1 MNFFIGITDQA
12 WFDSLSSLPDIDEVN
27 FWQPSGKT
35 TFRALQPGELFLF
48 KLHSP
53 KDYIVGGGF
62 FAHSTL
68 LPISLAWEA
77 FQEKNG
83 ASSLLEMRQNIAKF
97 RRTEDLFKDFTIGC
111 ILLEQPFFLDESEW
125 IPVPEWNPNIVVGK
139 TLKTDSEPGKS
150 IWSKLHLVLT
160 HRQLPYE
167 PYLKIEEERAR
178 YGKETLIKPR
188 LGQGSFKILVTD
200 AYRRSCAITQERVLP
215 VLEAAHIKPYSVSG
229 PHEVRNGV
237 LLRSDM
243 HKLFDSGYLTITPK
257 LHIEVSH
264 RIKDEFD
271 NGKYYF
277 TFHGRQINLPRRKD
291 DQPSDEF
298 IAWHNAYIFRGSK

>member
-12 WFDSLSSLPDIDEVN
+12 WFEYLSSLPSPDEVN

-53 KDYIVGGGF
+53 NDYIVGGGF

-83 ASSLLEMRQNIAKF
+83 ANSLLEMRQRIAKY
-97 RRTEDLFKDFTIGC
+97 RRSEDLFEDFTIGC
-111 ILLEQPFFLDESEW
+111 IILEQPFFLDKSEW
-125 IPVPEWNPNIVVGK
+125 IPILEWSPNIVKGK
-139 TLKTDSEPGKS
+139 TFEIDSEPGKS
-150 IWSKLHLVLT
+150 IWHKLQLILSR
-160 HRQLPYE
+160 RQLPHE
-167 PYLKIEEERAR
+167 PDLRTDEERAR

-215 VLEAAHIKPYSVSG
+215 VLEAAHIKPYSDDG

-257 LHIEVSH
+257 LHIEISR
-264 RIKDEFD
+264 RIREEFD
-271 NGKYYF
+271 NGEYYF
-277 TFHGRQINLPRRKD
+277 TFHGNHVSPPTRLND
-291 DQPSDEF
+291 SPSREF
-298 IAWHNAYIFRGSK
+298 LTWHNENVFR

>member
-12 WFDSLSSLPDIDEVN
+12 WFDSLSSISPSPDEVN

-53 KDYIVGGGF
+53 NDYIAGGGF

-83 ASSLLEMRQNIAKF
+83 ANSILEMRQRIAKY
-97 RRTEDLFKDFTIGC
+97 RRTEDLFENFTIGC
-111 ILLEQPFFLDESEW
+111 ILLEQPFFLDKSEW
-125 IPVPEWNPNIVVGK
+125 IPVPEWRSSIVVGK
-139 TLKTDSEPGKS
+139 TFAVNSEAGRW
-150 IWSKLHLVLT
+150 IWQKLQLVLAK
-160 HRQLPYE
+160 RQLILE
-167 PYLKIEEERAR
+167 PDLRIAEDKTR

-188 LGQGSFKILVTD
+188 LGQGIFKVVVTD
-200 AYRRSCAITQERVLP
+200 AYQRSCAITKERVLP
-215 VLEAAHIKPYSVSG
+215 VLEAAHIKPYADSG
-229 PHEVRNGV
+229 PHDVRNGV

-243 HKLFDSGYLTITPK
+243 HKLFDRGYMTITPK
-257 LHIEVSH
+257 LIIEVSH
-264 RIKDEFD
+264 RIKEEFE

-277 TFHGRQINLPRRKD
+277 TFHGQQMNLPHRVL
-291 DQPSDEF
+291 DQPSSEF
-298 IAWHNAYIFRGSK
+298 LIWHNKHVYRK

>member
-12 WFDSLSSLPDIDEVN
+12 WFDYLSSLPSPDEVN
-27 FWQPSGKT
+27 FWQPSGRN

-53 KDYIVGGGF
+53 NDYIVGGGF
-62 FAHSTL
+62 FVHSTL

-83 ASSLLEMRQNIAKF
+83 ANSLLEMRQRIAKY
-97 RRTEDLFKDFTIGC
+97 RRTEDLVEDFTIGC

-125 IPVPEWNPNIVVGK
+125 IPIPEWSPNIVRGK
-139 TLKTDSEPGKS
+139 RVEMDSEEGKYL
-150 IWSKLHLVLT
+150 WSKLQLLLSK
-160 HRQLPYE
+160 RQLTQE
-167 PYLKIEEERAR
+167 PDLRTEEERTR
-178 YGKETLIKPR
+178 YGKETLIRPR
-188 LGQGSFKILVTD
+188 LGQGSFRILVTD
-200 AYRRSCAITQERVLP
+200 AYLRSCAITQERVLP
-215 VLEAAHIKPYSVSG
+215 VLEAAHIKPYSDDG

-243 HKLFDSGYLTITPK
+243 HKLFERGYLTITPK
-257 LHIEVSH
+257 LHIEVSR

-277 TFHGRQINLPRRKD
+277 TFHGQQINLPRRPV
-291 DQPSDEF
+291 DQPSIEF
-298 IAWHNAYIFRGSK
+298 LSWHNEKKFKG

>member
-12 WFDSLSSLPDIDEVN
+12 WFDSLSSLPSLDEVN

-35 TFRALQPGELFLF
+35 TFRALKPGELFLF

-53 KDYIVGGGF
+53 NDYIAGGGF

-83 ASSLLEMRQNIAKF
+83 ANSFLEMRQRIAKY
-97 RRTEDLFKDFTIGC
+97 RRTEDLFEDFTIGC
-111 ILLEQPFFLDESEW
+111 ILLEQPFFLDESQW
-125 IPVPEWNPNIVVGK
+125 IPVPDWSPNIVKGK
-139 TLKTDSEPGKS
+139 TFRMDSEPGKS
-150 IWSKLHLVLT
+150 IWHKLQLILSK
-160 HRQLPYE
+160 RQLPHE
-167 PYLKIEEERAR
+167 PDLRTEEEKAR

-188 LGQGSFKILVTD
+188 LGQGSFTILVTD

-215 VLEAAHIKPYSVSG
+215 VLEAAHIKPYSDDG
-229 PHEVRNGV
+229 PHEVRNGI

-243 HKLFDSGYLTITPK
+243 HKLFDRGYLTITPK
-257 LHIEVSH
+257 LHIEISR
-264 RIKDEFD
+264 RIKEEFE

-277 TFHGRQINLPRRKD
+277 TFHGQQINLPRRPV
-291 DQPSDEF
+291 DQPSSEF
-298 IAWHNAYIFRGSK
+298 LSWHNENKFRS

>member
-12 WFDSLSSLPDIDEVN
+12 WFDSLSSLSSVDEVN

-35 TFRALQPGELFLF
+35 TFRVLQPGELFLF

-53 KDYIVGGGF
+53 NDYIVGGGF
-62 FAHSTL
+62 FAHSTR

-83 ASSLLEMRQNIAKF
+83 ANSLLEMRQRIAKY
-97 RRTEDLFKDFTIGC
+97 RRTEDMFEDFTIGC

-125 IPVPEWNPNIVVGK
+125 IPVTEWSPNIVVGK
-139 TLKTDSEPGKS
+139 TFKLDSEAGKS
-150 IWSKLHLVLT
+150 IWSKLQLIPSKKQLT
-160 HRQLPYE
+160 QE
-167 PYLKIEEERAR
+167 PDLKTEEEKAR

-200 AYRRSCAITQERVLP
+200 AYCRACAITQERVLP
-215 VLEAAHIKPYSVSG
+215 VLEAAHIKPYSMSG

-257 LHIEVSH
+257 LHIEVSR
-264 RIKDEFD
+264 RIKEEFE

-277 TFHGRQINLPRRKD
+277 TYHGQRINLPRRPF
-291 DQPSDEF
+291 DQPSNEF
-298 IAWHNAYIFRGSK
+298 VTWHNENMFKG

>member
-12 WFDSLSSLPDIDEVN
+12 WFDSLSSLPSPDEVN

-53 KDYIVGGGF
+53 NDYIVGGGF
-62 FAHSTL
+62 FAHPTL
-68 LPISLAWEA
+68 LPISLAWDA

-83 ASSLLEMRQNIAKF
+83 ANSLLEMRQRIAKY
-97 RRTEDLFKDFTIGC
+97 RRTEDLFEDFTIGC

-125 IPVPEWNPNIVVGK
+125 IPVPEWSPNIVRGK
-139 TLKTDSEPGKS
+139 TFGMDSEPGKS
-150 IWSKLHLVLT
+150 IWSKLQLMLSKRQLT
-160 HRQLPYE
+160 HE
-167 PYLKIEEERAR
+167 PDLRTDEERAR

-215 VLEAAHIKPYSVSG
+215 VLEAAHIKPYSDTG

-243 HKLFDSGYLTITPK
+243 HKLFDRGYLTITPK
-257 LHIEVSH
+257 LHIEVS
-264 RIKDEFD
+264 RCIKDEFD

-277 TFHGRQINLPRRKD
+277 MFHGQQINLPRRPV
-291 DQPSDEF
+291 DQPSIEF
-298 IAWHNAYIFRGSK
+298 LSWHNENIFKG

>member
-12 WFDSLSSLPDIDEVN
+12 WFDSLSSLSSVDEVN

-35 TFRALQPGELFLF
+35 TFRVLQPGELFLF

-53 KDYIVGGGF
+53 NDYIVGGGF
-62 FAHSTL
+62 FAHSTR

-83 ASSLLEMRQNIAKF
+83 ANSLLEMRQRIAKY
-97 RRTEDLFKDFTIGC
+97 RRTEDMFEDFTIGC

-125 IPVPEWNPNIVVGK
+125 IPVTEWSPNIVVGK
-139 TLKTDSEPGKS
+139 TFKLDSEAGKS
-150 IWSKLHLVLT
+150 IWSKLQLILSKKQLT
-160 HRQLPYE
+160 QE
-167 PYLKIEEERAR
+167 PDLKTEEEKAR

-200 AYRRSCAITQERVLP
+200 AYCRACAITQERVLP
-215 VLEAAHIKPYSVSG
+215 VLEAAHIKPYSMSG

-257 LHIEVSH
+257 LHIEVSR
-264 RIKDEFD
+264 RIKEEFE

-277 TFHGRQINLPRRKD
+277 TYHGQRINLPRRPF
-291 DQPSDEF
+291 DQPSNEF
-298 IAWHNAYIFRGSK
+298 VTWHNENMFKG

>member
-12 WFDSLSSLPDIDEVN
+12 WFDYLSSLAATDEVN

-35 TFRALQPGELFLF
+35 TFRALHPGELFLF

-53 KDYIVGGGF
+53 KDHIAGGGF

-68 LPISLAWEA
+68 LPISLAWDA

-83 ASSLLEMRQNIAKF
+83 ASSLLEMRHRIA
-97 RRTEDLFKDFTIGC
+97 RYRSTEDPFADFTIGC

-125 IPVPEWNPNIVVGK
+125 IPVPEWNRGIRIGK
-139 TLKTDSEPGKS
+139 TFKLDSEPGKS
-150 IWSKLHLVLT
+150 IWGKLQVVLSK
-160 HRQLPYE
+160 RQLTFE
-167 PYLKIEEERAR
+167 PDLRTEEEKAR

-188 LGQGSFKILVTD
+188 LGQGIFKIVVTD
-200 AYRRSCAITQERVLP
+200 AYRRTCAITQERVLP
-215 VLEAAHIKPYSVSG
+215 VLEAAHIKPYADSG
-229 PHEVRNGV
+229 PHDVINGV

-243 HKLFDSGYLTITPK
+243 HKLFDRGYLTITPK

-264 RIKDEFD
+264 RIKEEFE
-271 NGKYYF
+271 NGEYYF
-277 TFHGRQINLPRRKD
+277 TFHGNQIHPPQSLIER
-291 DQPSDEF
+291 PSQEYL
-298 IAWHNAYIFRGSK
+298 IWHNEKIYKG

>member
-12 WFDSLSSLPDIDEVN
+12 WFDSLSSLSSLDEVN

-35 TFRALQPGELFLF
+35 TFRALKPGELFLF

-53 KDYIVGGGF
+53 NDYIAGGGF

-68 LPISLAWEA
+68 LPIILAWDS

-83 ASSLLEMRQNIAKF
+83 ANSLLEMRQRIAKY
-97 RRTEDLFKDFTIGC
+97 RRTEDLFEDFIIGC
-111 ILLEQPFFLDESEW
+111 ILLEQPFFLDKSEW
-125 IPVPEWNPNIVVGK
+125 IPVPEWSPNIVRGK
-139 TLKTDSEPGKS
+139 TFGMDSEPGKS
-150 IWSKLHLVLT
+150 IWSKLQLMLSKRQLT
-160 HRQLPYE
+160 HE
-167 PYLKIEEERAR
+167 PDLRTDEERAR

-215 VLEAAHIKPYSVSG
+215 VLEAAHIKPYSDAG

-243 HKLFDSGYLTITPK
+243 HKLFDRGYLTITQK
-257 LHIEVSH
+257 LHVEISR

-271 NGKYYF
+271 NGEYYF
-277 TFHGRQINLPRRKD
+277 TFHGHPINLPQRPV
-291 DQPSDEF
+291 DQPSGEF
-298 IAWHNAYIFRGSK
+298 LTWHNEKIFIG

>member
-1 MNFFIGITDQA
+1 MNFYIGITDQV
-12 WFDSLSSLPDIDEVN
+12 WFDTLNSLFPTPDEVN

-35 TFRALQPGELFLF
+35 AFRALQPGELFLF

-53 KDYIVGGGF
+53 NDYIVGGGF

-83 ASSLLEMRQNIAKF
+83 AHSLLEMRQQIAEYRSTKA
-97 RRTEDLFKDFTIGC
+97 LFEDFTIGC

-125 IPVPEWNPNIVVGK
+125 IPLPDWNKSIRKGK
-139 TLKTDSEPGKS
+139 TFEMNSEQGKS
-150 IWSKLHLVLT
+150 IWSKLQLILSK
-160 HRQLPYE
+160 RQLTYE
-167 PYLKIEEERAR
+167 PDLRTEEEKAR

-188 LGQGSFKILVTD
+188 LGQGSFKIVVTD

-215 VLEAAHIKPYSVSG
+215 VLEAAHIKPYADNG
-229 PHEVRNGV
+229 PHDVRNGV

-243 HKLFDSGYLTITPK
+243 HKLFDRGYFTITPN
-257 LHIEVSH
+257 LHIEVSR
-264 RIKDEFD
+264 RIKEEFD
-271 NGKYYF
+271 NGEYYF
-277 TFHGRQINLPRRKD
+277 TFHGQDINPPKMPI
-291 DQPSDEF
+291 DQPSGEF
-298 IAWHNAYIFRGSK
+298 LTWHNEKIFKE

>member
-1 MNFFIGITDQA
+1 MNFFIGITDQD
-12 WFDSLSSLPDIDEVN
+12 WFDSLSSLSAIDEVN

-35 TFRALQPGELFLF
+35 TFRALYPGELFFF

-53 KDYIVGGGF
+53 NDYIVGGGF

-83 ASSLLEMRQNIAKF
+83 ANSLLEMRQRIAKY
-97 RRTEDLFKDFTIGC
+97 RRTEDLFEDFTIGC

-139 TLKTDSEPGKS
+139 RAAMDSEPGRS
-150 IWSKLHLVLT
+150 IWHKLQLILSKRKLAH
-160 HRQLPYE
+160 E
-167 PYLKIEEERAR
+167 PDLRTEEEKAR

-188 LGQGSFKILVTD
+188 LGQGSFKIVVTD

-215 VLEAAHIKPYSVSG
+215 VLEAAHIKPYADSG

-237 LLRSDM
+237 LLRSDV
-243 HKLFDSGYLTITPK
+243 HKLFDRGYLTITPK
-257 LHIEVSH
+257 LHIEVSC
-264 RIKDEFD
+264 RIRDEFD
-271 NGKYYF
+271 NGEYYF
-277 TFHGRQINLPRRKD
+277 TFHGQEINLPRRPI
-291 DQPSDEF
+291 DQPSGEF
-298 IAWHNAYIFRGSK
+298 LTWHNENTYRG

>member
-1 MNFFIGITDQA
+1 MNFFIGITDQN
-12 WFDSLSSLPDIDEVN
+12 WFDYLSSVPAIDEVN

-35 TFRALQPGELFLF
+35 IFRALKPGELFLF

-83 ASSLLEMRQNIAKF
+83 ASSLLEMRQRIAKY
-97 RRTEDLFKDFTIGC
+97 RRTEDVFEDFTIGC
-111 ILLEQPFFLDESEW
+111 ILLEQPFFLNESEW
-125 IPVPEWNPNIVVGK
+125 IPVVEWNPNIVVGK
-139 TLKTDSEPGKS
+139 RAAMDSELGKS
-150 IWSKLHLVLT
+150 VWNKVQLVLSK
-160 HRQLPYE
+160 RQLTFEPDLRIYE
-167 PYLKIEEERAR
+167 EKAR

-188 LGQGSFKILVTD
+188 LGQGTFKILVTD
-200 AYRRSCAITQERVLP
+200 AYQRTCAITKERILP

-237 LLRSDM
+237 LLRSDV
-243 HKLFDSGYLTITPK
+243 HKLFDTGYMTITQT
-257 LHIEVSH
+257 LNIEVSR
-264 RIKDEFD
+264 RIKEDFD

-277 TFHGRQINLPRRKD
+277 MFHGQKINLPRRPI
-291 DQPSDEF
+291 DQPAGEF
-298 IAWHNAYIFRGSK
+298 LTWHNENIFRS

>member
-12 WFDSLSSLPDIDEVN
+12 WFDTLSALSPSPDEIN

-35 TFRALQPGELFLF
+35 TFRALQPGDLFLF

-53 KDYIVGGGF
+53 NDYIVGGGF

-83 ASSLLEMRQNIAKF
+83 AYSLLEMRQHIAEY
-97 RRTEDLFKDFTIGC
+97 RRTEALFEDFTVGC

-125 IPVPEWNPNIVVGK
+125 IPVLDWSPNIVIGK
-139 TLKTDSEPGKS
+139 KVEMDSEEGKYY
-150 IWSKLHLVLT
+150 WSKLQLILAKIQLT
-160 HRQLPYE
+160 HE
-167 PYLKIEEERAR
+167 PDLRTEEEKAR

-188 LGQGSFKILVTD
+188 LGQGSFKIVVTD
-200 AYRRSCAITQERVLP
+200 AYQRSCAITQERVLP
-215 VLEAAHIKPYSVSG
+215 VLEAAHIKPYADTG
-229 PHEVRNGV
+229 PHDVRNGV

-243 HKLFDSGYLTITPK
+243 HKLFDRGYLTITPK
-257 LHIEVSH
+257 LQIEVSR
-264 RIKDEFD
+264 RIKEEFD
-271 NGKYYF
+271 NGEYYF
-277 TFHGRQINLPRRKD
+277 MFHGHRINLPKMPI
-291 DQPSDEF
+291 DQPSGEF
-298 IAWHNAYIFRGSK
+298 LTWHNEKIFKE

>member
-12 WFDSLSSLPDIDEVN
+12 WFDSLSSLPSPDEIN

-35 TFRALQPGELFLF
+35 TFRALLPGELFLF

-53 KDYIVGGGF
+53 NDYIVGGGF

-83 ASSLLEMRQNIAKF
+83 ANSLLEMRQRIAKY
-97 RRTEDLFKDFTIGC
+97 RRTEDLFEDFTIGC

-125 IPVPEWNPNIVVGK
+125 IPVLEWSPNIVRGK
-139 TLKTDSEPGKS
+139 RVEMDSAEGKYF
-150 IWSKLHLVLT
+150 WSKLQLILSK
-160 HRQLPYE
+160 RQLTRE
-167 PYLKIEEERAR
+167 SDLKTEEERTR
-178 YGKETLIKPR
+178 YGKETLIRPR
-188 LGQGSFKILVTD
+188 LGQGSFRILVTD
-200 AYRRSCAITQERVLP
+200 AYRRACAITRERVLP
-215 VLEAAHIKPYSVSG
+215 VLEAAHIKPYSDEG

-243 HKLFDSGYLTITPK
+243 HKLFESGYLTITPN
-257 LHIEVSH
+257 LHLEVSR

-271 NGKYYF
+271 NGQYYF
-277 TFHGRQINLPRRKD
+277 TFHGQQINLPKRPVD
-291 DQPSDEF
+291 HPSIEF
-298 IAWHNAYIFRGSK
+298 LSWHNEKKFKG